1 MAERRQLPPQIR
13 RLELGRRSDGKPV
26 IRYQLTVD
34 TGIVDGRRKQLRRRY
49 ATEREAREALAE
61 VRGQLTQGSYVQP
74 SQLTV
79 REACD
84 DWLAAKHGLKP
95 STVHGH
101 RTSLSPVKV
110 HLGDIA
116 VQDLTKRQIDDLVT
130 ALRAGGG
137 QSPTGKTRKPWKP
150 RTVNYMLS
158 LLTAVLEDQMRQGH
172 IVRNVAA
179 LVTRVPS
186 DPKPPRSLTAAEVG
200 KVMKHIEGD
209 RYAAAWHLAL
219 SGLRR
224 GEIAALRWSDIDVNS
239 GTIAVSR
246 NRLRFGNKVVE
257 GTVKSRASD
266 RKLPLPDNLAATLK
280 AAKSLQAAD
289 KLSMGAAYQSSGY
302 VVVDEAGRPLSP
314 HALTSRWARML
325 IAAGVPP
332 VRLHDARHTCGTLM
346 HLDGVPIAVIAAWLG
361 HASSAFTMA
370 TYVHSQEPALADA
383 ARRLARVVTNS

>member
-13 RLELGRRSDGKPV
+13 RVELARRSDGKPV
-26 IRYQLTVD
+26 VRYQLTVD
-34 TGIVDGRRKQLRRRY
+34 TGIVDGRRKQFRRRY

-61 VRGQLTQGSYVQP
+61 VRGQLAQGSYVQP

-79 REACD
+79 RQACD

-101 RTSLSPVKV
+101 RTSLTPVIV

-116 VQDLTKRQIDDLVT
+116 VQELTKRHIDDLVA
-130 ALRAGGG
+130 ALQAGGG
-137 QSPTGKTRKPWKP
+137 PSPRGKSRKPWKP

-172 IVRNVAA
+172 LVRNVAA

-186 DPKPPRSLTAAEVG
+186 DQKPPRTLTAAEVS
-200 KVMKHIEGD
+200 KVLNHIDGD

-224 GEIAALRWSDIDVNS
+224 GEIAALRWSDIDLNS
-239 GTIAVSR
+239 GTIAITR
-246 NRLRFGNKVVE
+246 NRLRFADKVVE
-257 GTVKSRASD
+257 GTVKSKASD

-289 KLSMGAAYQSSGY
+289 KLSLGAAYQSSGY

-325 IAAGVPP
+325 VAAGVLP

-346 HLDGVPIAVIAAWLG
+346 HLEGVPIAVIAAWLG

>member
-13 RLELGRRSDGKPV
+13 RVELARRSDGKPV
-26 IRYQLTVD
+26 VRYQLTVD
-34 TGIVDGRRKQLRRRY
+34 TGIVGGKRKQLRRRN
-49 ATEREAREALAE
+49 ATEREARDALDE

-79 REACD
+79 RQACD

-101 RTSLSPVKV
+101 STSLTPVKV

-116 VQDLTKRQIDDLVT
+116 VQDLTKRHIDDLVA

-137 QSPTGKTRKPWKP
+137 QSPTGKIRKPWKP

-172 IVRNVAA
+172 LVRNVAA

-186 DPKPPRSLTAAEVG
+186 DPKPPRTLTAVEVR
-200 KVMKHIEGD
+200 KVLSHIEGD
-209 RYAAAWHLAL
+209 RYAPAWHLAL

-224 GEIAALRWSDIDVNS
+224 GEIAALRWSDIDLNS

-246 NRLRFGNKVVE
+246 NRLRFGDKVVE
-257 GTVKSRASD
+257 GTVKSKASD
-266 RKLPLPDNLAATLK
+266 RKLPLPDNLVATLK

-289 KLSMGAAYQSSGY
+289 KLSTGAAYQSSGY
-302 VVVDEAGRPLSP
+302 VVADEAGRPLSP
-314 HALTSRWARML
+314 HALTSRWSRML
-325 IAAGVPP
+325 VAADVPP

-346 HLDGVPIAVIAAWLG
+346 HLEGVPIAVIAAWLG
-361 HASSAFTMA
+361 HASSAFTMS

>member
-13 RLELGRRSDGKPV
+13 RVELARRSDGKPV
-26 IRYQLTVD
+26 VRYQLTVD
-34 TGIVDGRRKQLRRRY
+34 TGIVDGRRKQFRRRY

-61 VRGQLTQGSYVQP
+61 VRGQLAQGSYVQP

-79 REACD
+79 RQACD

-101 RTSLSPVKV
+101 RTSLTPVTV

-116 VQDLTKRQIDDLVT
+116 VQDLTKRHIDDLVA

-137 QSPTGKTRKPWKP
+137 PSPTGKTRKPWKP

-172 IVRNVAA
+172 LVRNVAA

-186 DPKPPRSLTAAEVG
+186 DPKPPRTLTSAEVS
-200 KVMKHIEGD
+200 KVLNHIEGD
-209 RYAAAWHLAL
+209 RYASAWHLAL

-224 GEIAALRWSDIDVNS
+224 GEIAALRWSDIDLNS
-239 GTIAVSR
+239 GTITVSR
-246 NRLRFGNKVVE
+246 NRLRFGDKVVE
-257 GTVKSRASD
+257 GTVKSKASD

-289 KLSMGAAYQSSGY
+289 KLSIGAAYQSSGY

-314 HALTSRWARML
+314 HALTSRWSRML

-346 HLDGVPIAVIAAWLG
+346 HLEGVPIAVIAAWLG

-370 TYVHSQEPALADA
+370 RYVHSQEPALADA
-383 ARRLARVVTNS
+383 ARRLARVVANS

>member
-1 MAERRQLPPQIR
+1 MPERRQLPPQIR
-13 RLELGRRSDGKPV
+13 RVELVRRSDGKPV
-26 IRYQLTVD
+26 VRYQLTVD
-34 TGIVDGRRKQLRRRY
+34 TGIVDGRRKQFRRRY

-61 VRGQLTQGSYVQP
+61 VRGSLAQGSYVQP

-79 REACD
+79 RQACD

-101 RTSLSPVKV
+101 RTSLTPVTV
-110 HLGDIA
+110 HLGHIA
-116 VQDLTKRQIDDLVT
+116 VQDLTKRHIDDLVAT
-130 ALRAGGG
+130 LRAGGG
-137 QSPTGKTRKPWKP
+137 PSPTGKARKPWKP

-172 IVRNVAA
+172 LVRNVAA

-186 DPKPPRSLTAAEVG
+186 DPKTPRTLTAAEVS
-200 KVMKHIEGD
+200 KVLNHIEGD

-224 GEIAALRWSDIDVNS
+224 GEIAALRWSDIDLNS
-239 GTIAVSR
+239 GTIAITR
-246 NRLRFGNKVVE
+246 NRLRFGDKVVE
-257 GTVKSRASD
+257 GTVKSKASD

-280 AAKSLQAAD
+280 AAKTVQAAD
-289 KLSMGAAYQSSGY
+289 KLSLGAAYQSSGY

-325 IAAGVPP
+325 VAVGLPP
-332 VRLHDARHTCGTLM
+332 VRLHDARHTCGTSM
-346 HLDGVPIAVIAAWLG
+346 HLEGVPIAVIAAWLG

>member
-13 RLELGRRSDGKPV
+13 RVELARRLDGKPV
-26 IRYQLTVD
+26 VRYQLTVD
-34 TGIVDGRRKQLRRRY
+34 TGIVNGRRKQFRRRY
-49 ATEREAREALAE
+49 ATEREAREALAA
-61 VRGQLTQGSYVQP
+61 VRGQLAQGSYVQP

-79 REACD
+79 RQACE

-101 RTSLSPVKV
+101 RTSLTPVMI

-116 VQDLTKRQIDDLVT
+116 VQDLTKRHIDDLVA

-137 QSPTGKTRKPWKP
+137 PSPTGKTRKPWKP

-172 IVRNVAA
+172 LVRNVAA

-186 DPKPPRSLTAAEVG
+186 DPKPPRTLTAAEVS
-200 KVMKHIEGD
+200 KVLNYIEGD

-224 GEIAALRWSDIDVNS
+224 GEIAALRWSDIDLNS

-246 NRLRFGNKVVE
+246 NRLRFGDKVVE
-257 GTVKSRASD
+257 GTVKSKASD

-280 AAKSLQAAD
+280 ATKSLRAAD
-289 KLSMGAAYQSSGY
+289 KLSLGAAYQSSGY

-314 HALTSRWARML
+314 HALTSRWSRML
-325 IAAGVPP
+325 SAAGVPP
-332 VRLHDARHTCGTLM
+332 VRLHDARYTCGTLM
-346 HLDGVPIAVIAAWLG
+346 HLEGVPIAVIAAWLG

>member
-1 MAERRQLPPQIR
+1 LHLKGGDAVCGPLDSLDWPLDAVSERSARPGAIGTRKDKVNEVAYQHNWSGVHLHPCARAAGELRHRPTERRQLPPQIR
-13 RLELGRRSDGKPV
+13 RVELARRSDGKPV
-26 IRYQLTVD
+26 VRYQLTVD
-34 TGIVDGRRKQLRRRY
+34 TGIVDGRRKQFRRRY

-61 VRGQLTQGSYVQP
+61 VLGQLAQGSFVQP

-79 REACD
+79 RQACD

-101 RTSLSPVKV
+101 RTSLTPVTV

-116 VQDLTKRQIDDLVT
+116 VQDLTKRHIDDLVA

-137 QSPTGKTRKPWKP
+137 PSPRGKTRKPWKP

-172 IVRNVAA
+172 LVRNVAA

-186 DPKPPRSLTAAEVG
+186 DPKPPRTLTAAEVRQ
-200 KVMKHIEGD
+200 VLNHIDGD

-224 GEIAALRWSDIDVNS
+224 GEIAAIRWPDIDLNS
-239 GTIAVSR
+239 GIIAVSR
-246 NRLRFGNKVVE
+246 NRLRFGDKVVE
-257 GTVKSRASD
+257 GTVKSKASD

-280 AAKSLQAAD
+280 AAKTLQAAD
-289 KLSMGAAYQSSGY
+289 KLSVGAAYQSSGY
-302 VVVDEAGRPLSP
+302 VWLTRLAGR
-314 HALTSRWARML
+314 
-325 IAAGVPP
+325 
-332 VRLHDARHTCGTLM
+332 
-346 HLDGVPIAVIAAWLG
+346 
-361 HASSAFTMA
+361 
-370 TYVHSQEPALADA
+370 
-383 ARRLARVVTNS
+383 

>member
-1 MAERRQLPPQIR
+1 MRQ
-13 RLELGRRSDGKPV
+13 
-26 IRYQLTVD
+26 
-34 TGIVDGRRKQLRRRY
+34 
-49 ATEREAREALAE
+49 
-61 VRGQLTQGSYVQP
+61 
-74 SQLTV
+74 
-79 REACD
+79 ACD

-101 RTSLSPVKV
+101 RTSLTPVTV

-116 VQDLTKRQIDDLVT
+116 VQDLTKRHIDDLVA

-137 QSPTGKTRKPWKP
+137 PSPTGKTRKPWKP

-172 IVRNVAA
+172 LVRNVAA

-186 DPKPPRSLTAAEVG
+186 DPKPPRTLTAVEVR
-200 KVMKHIEGD
+200 KVLSHIDGD
-209 RYAAAWHLAL
+209 RCAAAWHLAL

-224 GEIAALRWSDIDVNS
+224 GEIAALRWSDIDLNS

-246 NRLRFGNKVVE
+246 NRLRFGDKVVE
-257 GTVKSRASD
+257 GTVKSKASD
-266 RKLPLPDNLAATLK
+266 RKLPLPDNLVASLK

-314 HALTSRWARML
+314 HALTSRWSRML
-325 IAAGVPP
+325 VAAGVPP

-346 HLDGVPIAVIAAWLG
+346 HLEGVPIAVIAAWLG
-361 HASSAFTMA
+361 HASSAFTMS

>member
-13 RLELGRRSDGKPV
+13 RVELARRSDGKPIV
-26 IRYQLTVD
+26 RYQLTVD
-34 TGIVDGRRKQLRRRY
+34 TGIVDGRRKQFRRRY

-61 VRGQLTQGSYVQP
+61 VRGQLAQGSYVQP

-79 REACD
+79 RQACD

-101 RTSLSPVKV
+101 RTSLTPVIV

-116 VQDLTKRQIDDLVT
+116 VQDLSKRHIDDLVA

-137 QSPTGKTRKPWKP
+137 PSPTGKTRKPWKP

-158 LLTAVLEDQMRQGH
+158 LVTAVLEDQMRQGH
-172 IVRNVAA
+172 LVRNVAA

-186 DPKPPRSLTAAEVG
+186 DPKPPRTLTAPEVS
-200 KVMKHIEGD
+200 KVLNHIEGD

-224 GEIAALRWSDIDVNS
+224 GEIAALRWSDIDLNS

-246 NRLRFGNKVVE
+246 NRLRFGDKVVE
-257 GTVKSRASD
+257 GTVKSKASD

-280 AAKSLQAAD
+280 AAKALQAAD
-289 KLSMGAAYQSSGY
+289 KLSLGAAYQSSGY

-314 HALTSRWARML
+314 HALTSRWTRML
-325 IAAGVPP
+325 VAAGVPP

-346 HLDGVPIAVIAAWLG
+346 HLEGVPIAVIAAWLG

>member
-13 RLELGRRSDGKPV
+13 RVELARRSDGKPV
-26 IRYQLTVD
+26 VRYQLTVD
-34 TGIVDGRRKQLRRRY
+34 TGIVDGRRKQFRRRY

-61 VRGQLTQGSYVQP
+61 VRGQLAQGSYVQP

-79 REACD
+79 RQACD

-101 RTSLSPVKV
+101 RTSLTPVTV

-116 VQDLTKRQIDDLVT
+116 VQDLTKRHIDDLVA

-137 QSPTGKTRKPWKP
+137 PSPTGKTRKPWKP

-172 IVRNVAA
+172 LVRNVAA

-186 DPKPPRSLTAAEVG
+186 DPKPPRTLTSAEVS
-200 KVMKHIEGD
+200 KVLNHIEGD
-209 RYAAAWHLAL
+209 RYASAWHLAL

-224 GEIAALRWSDIDVNS
+224 GEIAALRWSDIDLNS
-239 GTIAVSR
+239 GTITVSR
-246 NRLRFGNKVVE
+246 NRLRFGDKDVE
-257 GTVKSRASD
+257 GTVKSKASD

-289 KLSMGAAYQSSGY
+289 KLSIGAAYQSSGY

-314 HALTSRWARML
+314 HALTSRWSRML

-346 HLDGVPIAVIAAWLG
+346 HLEGVPIAVIAAWLG

-370 TYVHSQEPALADA
+370 RYVHSQEPALADA
-383 ARRLARVVTNS
+383 ARRLARVVANS

>member
-13 RLELGRRSDGKPV
+13 RIELARRSDGKPV
-26 IRYQLTVD
+26 VRYQLTVD

-61 VRGQLTQGSYVQP
+61 VRGQLAQGSYVQP

-79 REACD
+79 RQACD

-101 RTSLSPVKV
+101 RTSLTPVKV

-137 QSPTGKTRKPWKP
+137 QSPTGKTRRPWKP

-172 IVRNVAA
+172 VVRNVAA

-186 DPKPPRSLTAAEVG
+186 DPKPPRTLTAAEVS
-200 KVMKHIEGD
+200 KVLKHIEGD
-209 RYAAAWHLAL
+209 GYAVAWHLAL

-224 GEIAALRWSDIDVNS
+224 GEIAALRWSDIDLNS

-246 NRLRFGNKVVE
+246 NRLRFGDKVVE
-257 GTVKSRASD
+257 GTVKSKASD
-266 RKLPLPDNLAATLK
+266 RKLPLPDNLAATLR

-289 KLSMGAAYQSSGY
+289 KLLIGAAYQSSGY

-314 HALTSRWARML
+314 HALTSRWSRML

-346 HLDGVPIAVIAAWLG
+346 HLEGVPIAVIAAWLG

>member
-13 RLELGRRSDGKPV
+13 RLELARRSDGKPV
-26 IRYQLTVD
+26 VRYQLTVD
-34 TGIVDGRRKQLRRRY
+34 TGIIDGRRKQFRRRY

-61 VRGQLTQGSYVQP
+61 VRGQLAQGSYVQP
-74 SQLTV
+74 SPLTV
-79 REACD
+79 RQACD

-101 RTSLSPVKV
+101 RTSLTPVKV

-116 VQDLTKRQIDDLVT
+116 VQDLTKRHIDDLVT

-172 IVRNVAA
+172 LVRNVAA

-186 DPKPPRSLTAAEVG
+186 DPKPPRTLTAAEAS
-200 KVMKHIEGD
+200 KVLNHIRGD
-209 RYAAAWHLAL
+209 RYAVAWHLAL

-224 GEIAALRWSDIDVNS
+224 GEIAALRWSDIDLNS

-246 NRLRFGNKVVE
+246 NRLRFGDKVVE
-257 GTVKSRASD
+257 GTVKSKASD
-266 RKLPLPDNLAATLK
+266 RKLPLPDNLAATLR

-289 KLSMGAAYQSSGY
+289 KLSIGAAYQSSGY

-314 HALTSRWARML
+314 HALTSRWSRML

-346 HLDGVPIAVIAAWLG
+346 HLEGVPIAVIAAWLG